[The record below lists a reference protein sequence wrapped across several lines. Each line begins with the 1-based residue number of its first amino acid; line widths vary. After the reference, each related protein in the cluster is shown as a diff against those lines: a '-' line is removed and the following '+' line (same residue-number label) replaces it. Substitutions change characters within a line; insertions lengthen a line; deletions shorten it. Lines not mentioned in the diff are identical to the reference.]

1 MRCRKFVLLFAIL
14 AICSAAAAQE
24 PKRANAD
31 ATYQQ
36 LRQIG
41 LSGEAVSVSNFEL
54 KREGGTFT
62 FKNGV
67 FFFVA
72 AVAGKVTGAVFT
84 GEGEFSLAPLAAMER
99 RQLQFLTREAAM
111 REQFHSLVL
120 RFTDNTAAQ
129 IKAAG
134 TAAQGSGGA
143 GNLLGESQDAARKKL
158 RYNLDARLLQDV
170 LSDKPGGLFVAFI
183 HGSKYD
189 SKELFEIDPHGC
201 PMVAPE
207 EVSFLT
213 YDENKYGIWA
223 AYHLVNEYASGRA
236 TGTQVNAALDIAHQ
250 KLDTRIEKSGYL
262 RGKAD
267 TTFIALADGLRVVP
281 FNLFPTLRVQQV
293 TSSDGQQ
300 LAFVQEKKE
309 EDADFW
315 VILPKALAAGET
327 YTLQTVYEGKDAVSN
342 QGGGNYFPVARHN
355 WYPSTSFG
363 DYAEYEMTFATP
375 KGLKMIATG
384 MLVKE
389 YTEGDQVITQWKSE
403 APQAVA
409 GFNFGDFKSEE
420 AKVEK
425 YGYVVQSYANRNP
438 PDSVQMLMHSVENA
452 PTTPGPTLRG
462 VPTGPPEA
470 VLGNMSTTTM
480 IKKPLSEAQ
489 VAMELY
495 TNFFGPSSYKHIA
508 MTQQTACNFG
518 QSWPE
523 LVYLPICAYFDDTV
537 KHQLL
542 GYDIRGYWRVV
553 APHEVAHQ
561 WWGHTVGFNSYRD
574 QWMSEGFADFS
585 ASLFIQLVWNKPQ
598 EFLKFWKDERE
609 LITEKNKE
617 GFRAIDA
624 GPITMGYRLDTTR
637 TGAIARRLIYP
648 KGAYILHMIRMMM
661 WDTRKGDEKFR
672 ALMTD
677 FVKTYANRTASTED
691 FKAMLEKHI
700 TPAMDLTGDGRMDW
714 FFSEYVYGTAL
725 PKYQLE
731 SSFSRAGD
739 GIKLKFKAQQSE
751 VDDNFSMLIP
761 LYLELA
767 DGKIMRLGQLNLKGN
782 SSVEREVQLPLKDVP
797 KRAMLNYYGDVLASD

>member
-67 FFFVA
+67 FYFVA

-84 GEGEFSLAPLAAMER
+84 GEGEFSLAPPAAVER

-183 HGSKYD
+183 HGSNYD

-293 TSSDGQQ
+293 TSSGHDC
-300 LAFVQEKKE
+300 
-309 EDADFW
+309 
-315 VILPKALAAGET
+315 PKLH
-327 YTLQTVYEGKDAVSN
+327 AVCC
-342 QGGGNYFPVARHN
+342 V
-355 WYPSTSFG
+355 
-363 DYAEYEMTFATP
+363 M
-375 KGLKMIATG
+375 
-384 MLVKE
+384 
-389 YTEGDQVITQWKSE
+389 
-403 APQAVA
+403 
-409 GFNFGDFKSEE
+409 
-420 AKVEK
+420 
-425 YGYVVQSYANRNP
+425 
-438 PDSVQMLMHSVENA
+438 
-452 PTTPGPTLRG
+452 
-462 VPTGPPEA
+462 
-470 VLGNMSTTTM
+470 
-480 IKKPLSEAQ
+480 
-489 VAMELY
+489 AMCL
-495 TNFFGPSSYKHIA
+495 
-508 MTQQTACNFG
+508 
-518 QSWPE
+518 
-523 LVYLPICAYFDDTV
+523 
-537 KHQLL
+537 
-542 GYDIRGYWRVV
+542 
-553 APHEVAHQ
+553 
-561 WWGHTVGFNSYRD
+561 
-574 QWMSEGFADFS
+574 
-585 ASLFIQLVWNKPQ
+585 
-598 EFLKFWKDERE
+598 
-609 LITEKNKE
+609 
-617 GFRAIDA
+617 
-624 GPITMGYRLDTTR
+624 
-637 TGAIARRLIYP
+637 
-648 KGAYILHMIRMMM
+648 
-661 WDTRKGDEKFR
+661 
-672 ALMTD
+672 
-677 FVKTYANRTASTED
+677 
-691 FKAMLEKHI
+691 
-700 TPAMDLTGDGRMDW
+700 
-714 FFSEYVYGTAL
+714 
-725 PKYQLE
+725 
-731 SSFSRAGD
+731 
-739 GIKLKFKAQQSE
+739 
-751 VDDNFSMLIP
+751 
-761 LYLELA
+761 
-767 DGKIMRLGQLNLKGN
+767 
-782 SSVEREVQLPLKDVP
+782 
-797 KRAMLNYYGDVLASD
+797 